1 MEFYMT
7 WISVVNKHLKWQW
20 S

>member
-1 MEFYMT
+1 MVFYMT